1 MRVQLAKI
9 HSRLG
14 DLFNLNE
21 QFDSSIIE
29 YKKALALRV
38 GAATDPCV
46 IGAGSGFMSLAH

>member
-1 MRVQLAKI
+1 VQLAKI